1 MSRISDK
8 IAYTAN
14 AIDDI
19 QAALEERG
27 FDAVTPNIRLGIHE
41 YRKPLYLF
49 KL

>member
-19 QAALEERG
+19 QTAFEKRG
-27 FDAVTPNIRLGIHE
+27 FDMNGIALRLYGDLI
-41 YRKPLYLF
+41 F
-49 KL
+49 I